1 MVQMPFR
8 GEKSGVRMNATKKQL
23 RSGRRLTPG
32 LICGLLVFLVAVAV
46 RAQRPEPPVVAEYS
60 GDPVYQVL
68 PAGQIPAI
76 TEPTYVSGEEADAQ
90 MLDREPVLGVIINGE
105 ARAYSLWQLDAHE
118 IVNDRMGGSAFAATW

>member
-1 MVQMPFR
+1 MQMPLC
-8 GEKSGVRMNATKKQL
+8 GERSGVHMSATK
-23 RSGRRLTPG
+23 RPMMSGRWLTSG
-32 LICGLLVFLVAVAV
+32 LICGSLTVLVAVAV
-46 RAQRPEPPVVAEYS
+46 RAQRPEPPVVAEYG